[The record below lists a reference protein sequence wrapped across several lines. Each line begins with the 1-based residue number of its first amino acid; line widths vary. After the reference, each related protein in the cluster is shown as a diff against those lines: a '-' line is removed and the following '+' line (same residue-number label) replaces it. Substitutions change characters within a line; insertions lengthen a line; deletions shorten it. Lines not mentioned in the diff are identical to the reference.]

1 MVEEILAKARLLYGV
16 DLSATKIIFTNMGR
30 TNAGEAIQEDGE
42 LTLRFN
48 SQVPKERLIAEV
60 IPHEVAHL
68 VCYRRPELGK
78 NHCDGWKSICIA
90 LGGIGTRTI
99 EGLDL
104 KPSKTYRKFLY
115 RTDYGNDVVLSTIR
129 HNKLQRGKVVEYFL
143 NKTIRIK
150 ASHFLQEI
158 D

>member
-1 MVEEILAKARLLYGV
+1 MVEEILVKAKELYGV
-16 DLSATKIIFTNMGR
+16 DLSATKIIFVNMGR
-30 TNAGEAIQEDGE
+30 TSAGEAINEGGE

-60 IPHEVAHL
+60 IPHEIAHL
-68 VCYRRPELGK
+68 VCYLRPELGK

-90 LGGIGTRTI
+90 LGGIGTKTI
-99 EGLDL
+99 KGLDL
-104 KPSKTYRKFLY
+104 KASKTYKKFLY
-115 RTDYGNDVVLSTIR
+115 RTDHGNDVVLSTIR
-129 HNKLQRGKVVEYFL
+129 HNKLQRGKVAEYFL

-150 ASHFLQEI
+150 AEHFLQEI